1 MKKISVCVIAIFA
14 LVLLLPAQPVLSA
27 ETAQEWFKQGVSFE
41 DQHIYGEAVRA
52 YTSAVK
58 EDPNHAESYFRR
70 GKINAMIKP
79 SNCVMAVD
87 DFTRV
92 IDLQPDNAEA
102 YYERGLLHAFMINNE
117 QAKSDMRMAA
127 ALGHKGAMKWL
138 NPDAKEEKIVYV
150 KLGDYLS
157 TGEEPIIYFDF
168 DKSIVKKEYRALLR
182 ELSEVL
188 DRDLPNVYVVLLG
201 HADEIGTEQYND
213 KLSVKRAGAVKNILT
228 SRNTPGKRIIAR
240 GYGESRP
247 AVPNKTEEGRSL
259 NRRVEIVGIEHR
271 Q

>member
-1 MKKISVCVIAIFA
+1 MKKITVCVIAIFA
-14 LVLLLPAQPVLSA
+14 LVLSAQPVLSA
-27 ETAQEWFKQGVSFE
+27 ETAQEWFKQGISFE
-41 DQHIYGEAVRA
+41 DQHIYGEAIRA
-52 YTSAVK
+52 YTSAIK

-79 SNCVMAVD
+79 SNCVMAAE

-117 QAKSDMRMAA
+117 QAKADMRMAA
-127 ALGHKGAMKWL
+127 GLGHEGAMKWL
-138 NPDAKEEKIVYV
+138 NPDAREEKIVYV

-157 TGEEPIIYFDF
+157 TGREPIIYFDF
-168 DKSIVKKEYRALLR
+168 DKAIVKKQYRALLQ

-201 HADEIGTEQYND
+201 HADERGTEQYND
-213 KLSVKRAGAVKNILT
+213 KLSVKRAGVVKNILT
-228 SRNTPGKRIIAR
+228 SLNTPDKRVITR
-240 GYGESRP
+240 GYGESKP
-247 AVPNKTEEGRSL
+247 AAPNKTEEGRSL